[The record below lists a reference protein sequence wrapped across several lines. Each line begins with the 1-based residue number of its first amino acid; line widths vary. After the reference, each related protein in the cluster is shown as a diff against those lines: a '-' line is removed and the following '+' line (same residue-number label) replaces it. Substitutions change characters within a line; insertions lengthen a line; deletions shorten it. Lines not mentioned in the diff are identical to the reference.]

1 MKEFIQDLQDLC
13 NKYHISII
21 GEDILYNNGEL
32 IEQTVE
38 IIPISKEE
46 TNE

>member
-1 MKEFIQDLQDLC
+1 MKKFIQELQDLC
-13 NKYHISII
+13 NKHHISII
-21 GEDILYNNGEL
+21 GEDILYMNGEL
-32 IEQTVE
+32 IEETVE